1 MAFQGFCSLTEEWI
15 NTAID
20 SCVDPGL
27 FLPFSTFHCHPQR
40 RCNSFWAVLPQT
52 IWYIHMD
59 ALPGLSGARGPLTGN
74 LSWSR
79 FAGGENLHP
88 ADRFQ
93 SQTPPQRQGP
103 GQAFFISWKP
113 GVSDLIN
120 PKKAVR
126 DGPCREGWPKL
137 WFLSGQGSPSRTN
150 RKRSL
155 SIMYSH
161 WEQVNSPLFSSKYW
175 IQDLKLVLAQCDPK
189 IKSNGMSLLIRS
201 LEIWFGWIFRLKC
214 WIPPRVSHWFFPWPF
229 WRTAWLSTENASVG
243 FRSIPRYKSNLLAC
257 GFKWKTGFKVYTHS
271 RMKFFLLIGT

>member
-1 MAFQGFCSLTEEWI
+1 MC
-15 NTAID
+15 
-20 SCVDPGL
+20 
-27 FLPFSTFHCHPQR
+27 
-40 RCNSFWAVLPQT
+40 
-52 IWYIHMD
+52 
-59 ALPGLSGARGPLTGN
+59 
-74 LSWSR
+74 WSR
-79 FAGGENLHP
+79 AIFTLQHLPLSSPKKVQQLLGSPPTEDLIYPHGCIAWALRSTWTSYRKPQPESVRGRGNLHP

-175 IQDLKLVLAQCDPK
+175 IQDLKLVLAECDPK

-214 WIPPRVSHWFFPWPF
+214 WIPPRVSHWFFSLTILKD
-229 WRTAWLSTENASVG
+229 R
-243 FRSIPRYKSNLLAC
+243 LALDRKC
-257 GFKWKTGFKVYTHS
+257 QCWFQIHS
-271 RMKFFLLIGT
+271 QVQK